1 MSNEYRYTADARRV
15 GMKDVFA
22 GFCLVGV
29 PGGLIWLFVLS
40 KDFSPG
46 VVIWGLVLLI
56 FMAAG
61 VFFVGVGLMRV
72 FAGGEWRISVVDGA
86 VRWETPWAA
95 EHAFAY
101 AVGDIR
107 CLERRIRTRTRK
119 DGSVKTKVRYYLCG
133 NDGTDH
139 QLSKQ
144 SGVDLDEF
152 VAVLTRQGVALDEV
166 AVERFR

>member
-1 MSNEYRYTADARRV
+1 MPAENDS
-15 GMKDVFA
+15 
-22 GFCLVGV
+22 
-29 PGGLIWLFVLS
+29 
-40 KDFSPG
+40 
-46 VVIWGLVLLI
+46 
-56 FMAAG
+56 AAG
-61 VFFVGVGLMRV
+61 SSRSERSR
-72 FAGGEWRISVVDGA
+72 FAELAVPKTVQVDGA